1 MEPLSEFVLSCSVFC
16 SRASVDSVNLN
27 LLKSRNR
34 LGNRMKILFDVH
46 TSKASKELKVV
57 LLHLWRVNVIVK
69 TSHGFIY
76 VSLGDFHI
84 DETAP

>member
-34 LGNRMKILFDVH
+34 LGNRMKIIFDVH
-46 TSKASKELKVV
+46 TFKASKELKVV
-57 LLHLWRVNVIVK
+57 LLHLWRAKRKDSSPIYFHF
-69 TSHGFIY
+69 TRGFSH
-76 VSLGDFHI
+76 
-84 DETAP
+84 